1 MAEDAAP
8 AAPYGGRVAASTDE
22 PRQTSALQA
31 ISDAVLAIAAE
42 LSVEAVL
49 QRLVDA
55 ARELAGARY
64 AAIGVPDGEGTFER
78 FITSGM
84 SDELVAAMGPLP
96 RGHGLLG
103 AMLQSER
110 PHRAD
115 DIRRD
120 PRFRGW
126 WPRAHPQMRSFLGV
140 PIVARRG
147 VIGAFYLT
155 DKVGAEAFD
164 DDDQQLI
171 EMLAA
176 HAAIAIE
183 NARLYERSRELS
195 VVEERN
201 RVARE
206 LHDSVTQNLF
216 GVVLA
221 AEAATTLLDRDTAA
235 ARAQLA
241 RVQELARAGMEELRS
256 LIFELRPAALAD
268 EGLAA
273 TLRKHVGVLRRVY
286 DQDIALHVAG
296 TPRVGGATDGDVL
309 RIAQEAVNNALHHAR
324 ASRID
329 VALDARNGTLALT
342 VADDGV
348 GFDPAAPA
356 LRARRLGLTSMEER
370 ARALGGA
377 LTIDSRPGSGTRVRL
392 EVPA

>member
-1 MAEDAAP
+1 VTGTRE
-8 AAPYGGRVAASTDE
+8 
-22 PRQTSALQA
+22 TSALQA
-31 ISDAVLAIAAE
+31 MSDAVLAIAAE
-42 LSVEAVL
+42 LSVDRVL
-49 QRLVDA
+49 RRLADA

-64 AAIGVPDGEGTFER
+64 AAIGVPDGEGAFER

-96 RGHGLLG
+96 RTHGLLG
-103 AMLQSER
+103 AMLESER
-110 PHRAD
+110 PYRTL
-115 DIRRD
+115 DIRKD

-126 WPRAHPQMRSFLGV
+126 WPRAHPTMRTFLGV
-140 PIVARRG
+140 PIVARG
-147 VIGAFYLT
+147 GIIGAFYLT
-155 DKVGAEAFD
+155 DKVGAPAFD
-164 DDDQQLI
+164 EDDQQLI

-221 AEAATTLLDRDTAA
+221 AEAASTLLDRDPAG
-235 ARAQLA
+235 ARVQLQ

-273 TLRKHVGVLRRVY
+273 TLRKHVAVLRRVHQ
-286 DQDIALHVAG
+286 QDIALKVGG
-296 TPRVGGATDGDVL
+296 TPRPGGASDGDVF
-309 RIAQEAVNNALHHAR
+309 RIAQEAVHNAVRHAHADHIR
-324 ASRID
+324 
-329 VALDARNGTLALT
+329 VGLDARNGDLVLT
-342 VADDGV
+342 VEDDGV
-348 GFDPAAPA
+348 GFDPGAAA

-370 ARALGGA
+370 ARALGGV
-377 LTIDSRPGSGTRVRL
+377 LTIDSRPGEGTRVRL
-392 EVPA
+392 EVGAR